1 MRLRLALSFGLL
13 SMAAM
18 PARAELPGPVRA
30 MIDAAIATGDEAKA
44 RTVIDLAKQ
53 TNPGEAAA
61 IDALGEAFFA
71 ARREE
76 NRLAEAKRLEAIR
89 SAGVLD
95 NWKGKAEL
103 GGFRQTG
110 NSDNLGLT
118 AALDI
123 KREGIEWTHALR
135 ARVDYQRSNGVTSR
149 EKYFAAYEPRHQIGA
164 DLFAYGLGQF
174 ESDVFQGFDG
184 RYALSAG
191 VGYKALKRPKLNLA
205 LKAGPAL
212 RRTDFT
218 TGQTDTRLA
227 GLLGIDFDWTIADGL
242 KLTQDTNFVAETG
255 DAATVILD
263 SRNTTLALIT
273 GLEARITGRL
283 STRFSYQVDY
293 QSEPPVGKV
302 GTDTL
307 SRVSFVYGF

>member
-1 MRLRLALSFGLL
+1 MRLRPAFPVLL
-13 SMAAM
+13 IAAAM
-18 PARAELPGPVRA
+18 PAQAELPVPVRA
-30 MIDAAIATGDEAKA
+30 MIDAAVATGDEGKV

-61 IDALGEAFFA
+61 IDALGATFFA
-71 ARREE
+71 AKLEAK
-76 NRLAEAKRLEAIR
+76 RLAETKRLEAIR
-89 SAGVLD
+89 NAGLLD
-95 NWKGKAEL
+95 NWKGRGEF

-110 NSDNLGLT
+110 NSDNLGLS
-118 AALDI
+118 AGLDI

-135 ARVDYQRSNGVTSR
+135 ARADYQRSNGVASR
-149 EKYFAAYEPRHQIGA
+149 EKYFAAYEPRFQIGD

-174 ESDVFQGFDG
+174 ESDVFQGFDS

-191 VGYKALKRPKLNLA
+191 VGYQAIKRTDLNLA

-212 RRTDFT
+212 RRTDYT
-218 TGQTDTRLA
+218 TGETDTRLA
-227 GLLGIDFDWTIADGL
+227 GLLGVDFDWTIVDGL

-255 DAATVILD
+255 GQATVFLD
-263 SRNTTLALIT
+263 SRNATLALVN

-293 QSEPPVGKV
+293 QSEPPAGKAS
-302 GTDTL
+302 TDTL